1 MLLLVL
7 AACGFAGALATR
19 LLDPLLT
26 LVAAD
31 FGTTAAA
38 VAVLSTAFALP
49 FGLSQPILGPLGDSV
64 GKTRMIKVGVATLA
78 FCLVGSALASGLT
91 MLFLARILGGIAA
104 GAIMPVCMAVIGDR
118 FPIALRQIAMSRYVG
133 ATLVGQLVGA
143 SAGGLVAEWIGWRGV
158 MGCAAVLA
166 AAAATA
172 AILFLPKAD
181 QPASPLRIDEALRR
195 YRLVLMNPRSL
206 VCFGVVFIEG
216 LAIYGI
222 TPFIGQMLQERG
234 AGGIRQAGFV
244 IAGLGLGGIL
254 FALSVPIILKIA
266 SRPIMMVV
274 GGAIAA
280 SGLAGVGQ
288 DWTWTAQ
295 MACMIVLGFGFFSL
309 HNSVQTEV
317 TELAPTARASCF
329 SLHAFSFFMGQ
340 ALGPIVYGLSL
351 PAFGPAASLEIGAVA
366 LLLTGFA
373 ASRLLR
379 PVA

>member
-38 VAVLSTAFALP
+38 VAVLSTALALP
-49 FGLSQPILGPLGDSV
+49 FGPSQPLLGPLGDSV

-78 FCLVGSALASGLT
+78 FCLIGSALASSLT

-118 FPIALRQIAMSRYVG
+118 FPIALRQVAMSRYVG

-143 SAGGLVAEWIGWRGV
+143 SAGGVVAEWIGWRGV
-158 MGCAAVLA
+158 MGCAAALA
-166 AAAATA
+166 AVAATA

-181 QPASPLRIDEALRR
+181 QPSSPLRIDEALRR

-234 AGGIRQAGFV
+234 AGGNTPSGVRDCRARARRHPVRVVSSDHSQNCQPANHD
-244 IAGLGLGGIL
+244 GGRGRDR
-254 FALSVPIILKIA
+254 SVRA
-266 SRPIMMVV
+266 RRRR
-274 GGAIAA
+274 
-280 SGLAGVGQ
+280 SGLAVDGPDG
-288 DWTWTAQ
+288 
-295 MACMIVLGFGFFSL
+295 L
-309 HNSVQTEV
+309 HDRTRVWFL
-317 TELAPTARASCF
+317 LAT
-329 SLHAFSFFMGQ
+329 
-340 ALGPIVYGLSL
+340 
-351 PAFGPAASLEIGAVA
+351 
-366 LLLTGFA
+366 
-373 ASRLLR
+373 
-379 PVA
+379 